1 MLNAKLF
8 NDTGRR
14 SRSRADC
21 MIAAHAI
28 RRDAVLVTADASDF
42 RVFRK
47 FSLRLQ

>member
-28 RRDAVLVTADASDF
+28 RRDAVLVTADAPDF

-47 FSLRLQ
+47 FGLRLQ